1 MKWLAF
7 LLLLM
12 PAPIAAQFNPSGP
25 PGDPRFQTLIF
36 QTDMVYSLNVE
47 PGYQTA
53 IIFAASEE
61 VQSIALGDNSAWQV
75 NPSGR
80 GDMVFIRAG
89 AGALATN
96 MTIITDA
103 RIYVFDLTA
112 GSGASS
118 YIVRFDYPALDT
130 GNEFIGPDDASG
142 IKGLYRL
149 SGTRALY
156 PTGMEDDGR
165 KTYISWPAS
174 AMMPAVF
181 AKDATGKEQ
190 VVDGQIRGGMFV
202 IDRVYPKIIF
212 RLDKKKATARR
223 KAPVK

>member
-1 MKWLAF
+1 MRWPV
-7 LLLLM
+7 LLLLCIST
-12 PAPIAAQFNPSGP
+12 PLTAQYNSPE
-25 PGDPRFQTLIF
+25 DNRFQTLAF
-36 QTDMVYSLNVE
+36 QTDTVYSLNIE

-61 VQSIALGDNSAWQV
+61 VQSIALGDNNAWQV

-89 AGALATN
+89 TGALATN

-112 GSGASS
+112 GSGAHS
-118 YIVRFDYPALDT
+118 YIVRFDYPALET
-130 GNEFIGPDDASG
+130 ESKFVSPEETSG

-156 PTGMEDDGR
+156 PTGMEDDGT
-165 KTYISWPAS
+165 KTYINWPPS
-174 AMMPAVF
+174 VMMPAVF

-190 VVDGQIRGGMFV
+190 VVDGQMRGGIFV

-212 RLDKKKATARR
+212 RLDRKKATARR